1 VTRRLVARL
10 SAVGVVLVLLVASA
24 LVEEVRTLLFG
35 WVEFLWRVVPQVA
48 PDWPSVAVGVGAF
61 ALFGGGVHLFARAR
75 WPGWKLRRTA
85 TVVVG
90 CVVLF
95 AAGVAVVGIAHQVG
109 WLASSGRPLRE
120 ESVARWWT
128 TREGNAREFGIGASN
143 YEGANGHL
151 PPGGSFTDNGE
162 MLHSWE
168 THLLPYLN
176 YSARDIDLKQPWNA
190 PANAEYFRRIHPDFI
205 NPGFRTPPLTDADGY
220 GLSHYAANVRVAGAN
235 RGMKLTE
242 ITDGTGNTILFGE
255 VNAGFRPWG
264 HPVNWRDPAAGIGRS
279 PAQFG
284 GPPGTSSVLFV
295 MADGSVRAVS
305 NRASAATLKALA
317 TPNAGD
323 AGDE

>member
-1 VTRRLVARL
+1 MTRRLVVRL
-10 SAVGVVLVLLVASA
+10 IAVGVVVALLVVAA
-24 LVEEVRTLLFG
+24 AVEEVRTLLFG

-61 ALFGGGVHLFARAR
+61 ALFAGGVHLFARAR

-85 TVVVG
+85 AVVVG

-95 AAGVAVVGIAHQVG
+95 AAGVAVVGITHQVG

-120 ESVARWWT
+120 EGLKRQDHPANTGYTLGIAAHNYHSV
-128 TREGNAREFGIGASN
+128 E
-143 YEGANGHL
+143 GHL
-151 PPGGSFTDNGE
+151 PPGGTFTDNGE

-168 THLLPYLN
+168 THLLPYLP
-176 YSARDIDLKQPWNA
+176 YSTSGIDWKKPWHDPVHA
-190 PANAEYFRRIHPDFI
+190 DKFKSVVPEFI

-235 RGMKLTE
+235 RGMKLSE
-242 ITDGTGNTILFGE
+242 ISDGTGSTILFGE

-284 GPPGTSSVLFV
+284 GPPGSSSVLFV
-295 MADGSVRAVS
+295 MADGSVRSVS

-323 AGDE
+323 ATED